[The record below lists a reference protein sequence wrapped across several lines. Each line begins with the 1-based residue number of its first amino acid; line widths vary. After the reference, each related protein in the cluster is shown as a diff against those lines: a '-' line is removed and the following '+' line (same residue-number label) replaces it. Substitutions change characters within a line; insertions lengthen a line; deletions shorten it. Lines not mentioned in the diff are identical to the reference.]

1 MTHKSIN
8 EIILETVGK
17 GSFNEKGIHTIS
29 VSALFFY
36 LHIISVTFYNHPH
49 PILGAASTTC
59 STLIQIISVPGI
71 FDLVEAILPQVSS
84 LGYVPPPHPCL
95 M

>member
-17 GSFNEKGIHTIS
+17 GSFNEKGIYTIS
-29 VSALFFY
+29 VSTLFY
-36 LHIISVTFYNHPH
+36 LHIISVTFCNHPH

-71 FDLVEAILPQVSS
+71 FDLIEAILPQVSS
-84 LGYVPPPHPCL
+84 LGYVPPPDPCL

>member
-1 MTHKSIN
+1 MR
-8 EIILETVGK
+8 
-17 GSFNEKGIHTIS
+17 SFWKQWERGALMKKESTIS

>member
-17 GSFNEKGIHTIS
+17 GSFNEKGIYTIS
-29 VSALFFY
+29 ISALFY
-36 LHIISVTFYNHPH
+36 LRIISVIFCNHPH

-59 STLIQIISVPGI
+59 STLIQIISFPGI
-71 FDLVEAILPQVSS
+71 FDLIEAILPQVSS
-84 LGYVPPPHPCL
+84 LGYVPPPDPCL
-95 M
+95 T